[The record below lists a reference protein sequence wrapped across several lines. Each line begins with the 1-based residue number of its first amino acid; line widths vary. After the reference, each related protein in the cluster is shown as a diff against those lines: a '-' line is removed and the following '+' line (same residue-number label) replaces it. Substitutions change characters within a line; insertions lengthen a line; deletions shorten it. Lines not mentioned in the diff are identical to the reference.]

1 MSFRADTPNTSRHM
15 EKPARAAIIGAIIA
29 ALITLPGLGAGTLW
43 DNSET
48 AYAEVARE
56 ILLSHDW
63 VVMHLDGQ
71 PWFVQPPL
79 YFWIGA
85 LFAKALGITSFAFR
99 LPAAIA
105 TIVMGAMT
113 GYAVARQAGTRVG
126 IFASAVLSS
135 CLMQAIIG
143 RLAIMDALL
152 DVAVALTIF
161 FWFRALEAGRD
172 RYFVYGWVAAAFG
185 FLAKG
190 PIALVAPILVIGLY
204 AFWNRRAEATRLPSW
219 RAWIAGILVASC
231 IVAPWFVAIASTSGP
246 GALVELLGHYTIG
259 RYTGVIENQ
268 AGPLW
273 YYLPVILLGFFPW
286 IAFLPMAIVYGVR
299 ALKAEDTAPNIARL
313 WRLAFAWI
321 VMPLLFFSFARTKL
335 PNYVALEFPALAL
348 VTALYFEA
356 AVRKGSSRSVVVS
369 SLCVSLTIG
378 LCAAAI
384 AVFVRDNRLASS
396 ALVLAPDLAIMG
408 GSIFVGSIVTAVLFA
423 RRELMAWAPFGLSA
437 AMLVAIDVLA
447 VIALPQAEAFK
458 PIPFFA
464 ATIRAG
470 YENGDAIGIQSF
482 RGSNALLFYTMP
494 PVYVLGLAN
503 GKHFFPWSLNPRD
516 LICAH
521 DRVWLVAPKKRP
533 DFDPTYGRTRKLI
546 ETNGSGALFLYSG
559 PACNPVS
566 P

>member
-1 MSFRADTPNTSRHM
+1 M
-15 EKPARAAIIGAIIA
+15 EKPARAAIVGAIIA

-48 AYAEVARE
+48 AYGEVARE

-85 LFAKALGITSFAFR
+85 LFAKAFGITSFAFR

-161 FWFRALEAGRD
+161 FWFRALESGRD
-172 RYFVYGWVAAAFG
+172 RYFVYGWIAAAFG

-190 PIALVAPILVIGLY
+190 PIAIVAPLLVAGLY
-204 AFWNRRAEATRLPSW
+204 ALWNRRAEATRLPSL
-219 RAWIAGILVASC
+219 RAWGAGILVAC
-231 IVAPWFVAIASTSGP
+231 AVIAPWFVAIAATSGA
-246 GALVELLGHYTIG
+246 GAVGELLGHYTIG

-273 YYLPVILLGFFPW
+273 YYVPVLLLGFFPW
-286 IAFLPMAIVYGVR
+286 VAFLPMAIAYGIR
-299 ALKAEDTAPNIARL
+299 ALKSEETPPNIARL

-356 AVRKGSSRSVVVS
+356 VVKRGWSRSVVIS
-369 SLCVSLTIG
+369 SLCVTLTIG

-384 AVFVRDNRLASS
+384 AVFVRDNRLANS
-396 ALVLAPDLAIMG
+396 ALALAPDLAVMG
-408 GSIFVGSIVTAVLFA
+408 ASIAAGSIVTAVLFA
-423 RRELMAWAPFGLSA
+423 RRDWMALAPFGLVA
-437 AMLVAIDVLA
+437 AMLIAIDVLA
-447 VIALPQAEAFK
+447 VVALPQAEAFK

-464 ATIRAG
+464 ATIRDG
-470 YENGDAIGIQSF
+470 HRDGDAIAIQSF
-482 RGSNALLFYTMP
+482 RGSNALLFYTVP
-494 PVYVLGLAN
+494 PVYVLGRAG
-503 GKHFFPWSLNPRD
+503 GKHFFPWSLDPRAF
-516 LICAH
+516 ICAH
-521 DRVWLVAPKKRP
+521 ERVWLVAPKKRP
-533 DFDPTYGRTRKLI
+533 DFDPTYGRTRTLI

-566 P
+566 S